1 MNRICIFSVLVIML
15 SACNAGE
22 NYIEKEKGIYEIT
35 QVEAKKKHT
44 ENIISYSVGSL
55 CDNYLV
61 TKAYGR
67 GKIIQVWSWPELN
80 YIGDFLNR
88 GREHSEFLTVN
99 CCERGVEVRVNRYDI
114 RNSRLRS

>member
-44 ENIISYSVGSL
+44 ENIIIV
-55 CDNYLV
+55 
-61 TKAYGR
+61 
-67 GKIIQVWSWPELN
+67 
-80 YIGDFLNR
+80 
-88 GREHSEFLTVN
+88 
-99 CCERGVEVRVNRYDI
+99 
-114 RNSRLRS
+114 